1 MKVSCGAR
9 PGPDKNI
16 AEASAVKPC
25 AASAILLY
33 AFCKESGLATHRAPF
48 QTPPLPASRCVPFVG
63 RTTRDRKL
71 CGIARQRDGHPHAMR
86 REFCQA
92 HWCVGVVRRVTSDC
106 KPLA

>member
-48 QTPPLPASRCVPFVG
+48 QTPPLPASRRVPFVG
-63 RTTRDRKL
+63 RTTRDRKS
-71 CGIARQRDGHPHAMR
+71 CGIARQRDGHPHAM
-86 REFCQA
+86 
-92 HWCVGVVRRVTSDC
+92 
-106 KPLA
+106 